1 MCLQKEARKRPTV
14 HTLLNSKFFKTK
26 RSVTPLVEEL
36 LNLIGNISVDDE
48 STVFNERGVGTL
60 PVNTPSV
67 KSELV
72 PIMSRVRSTMNY
84 VKYLILH
91 SSRVHIIS

>member
-1 MCLQKEARKRPTV
+1 VQQ
-14 HTLLNSKFFKTK
+14 
-26 RSVTPLVEEL
+26 
-36 LNLIGNISVDDE
+36 LIFIVLDAKVDDE

-60 PVNTPSV
+60 PVNTPSA

-84 VKYLILH
+84 VKSLILH